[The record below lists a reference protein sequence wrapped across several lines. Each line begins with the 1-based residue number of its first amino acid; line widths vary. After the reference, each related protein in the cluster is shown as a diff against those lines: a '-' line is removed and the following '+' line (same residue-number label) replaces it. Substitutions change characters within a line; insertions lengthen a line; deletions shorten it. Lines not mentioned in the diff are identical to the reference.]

1 MDLGEAGATADEG
14 ATAVSESAAPSRDI
28 RKTGI
33 DPNFWY
39 PLARSAEVKQG
50 KAFACAF
57 AGEPIVL
64 ARGKGGE
71 VFALEDRCAHRQVP
85 LSNGVV
91 DGDNLRCGY
100 HGWSFDR
107 QGKCVSLPYA
117 KSSVEGPR
125 GVRAYPCRERYGLV
139 FVFPGDAEKAE
150 ATPFPEI
157 PSAENAA
164 YKTRYLNRRA
174 KCHYS
179 FMHENLM
186 DMNHQFLH
194 RKLMGSIKTFFLGAS
209 SGPNW
214 AEAIY
219 AFRRVAGRQHIGEK
233 LILGRGGP
241 IWKAEFWKK
250 RPPLPP
256 EIANTP
262 PQGARDRMVIRT
274 DYPYQTLRFFTG
286 ANEAPA
292 LDLWICYIPV
302 DRAQKVNHTFGMIMV
317 RRPTSKAF
325 LLDAAWPAIVW
336 FTNGI
341 FDEDKWICELEQAAF
356 DAQGEDRNQEVFPAI
371 RNVRRVL
378 VENGVEM
385 GA

>member
-1 MDLGEAGATADEG
+1 MDIGEAAGAIEQA
-14 ATAVSESAAPSRDI
+14 AAAPAAGRDI

-39 PLARSAEVKQG
+39 PVAASKDVRQNKPYPT
-50 KAFACAF
+50 AF
-57 AGEPIVL
+57 AGDPIVL
-64 ARGKGGE
+64 FRGKAGK

-85 LSNGVV
+85 LSNGVI

-100 HGWSFDR
+100 HGWAFDQ
-107 QGKCVSLPYA
+107 QGKCVSLPYD
-117 KSSVEGPR
+117 KGVGEGPR
-125 GVRAYPCRERYGLV
+125 GVRAYPCRERYGLI
-139 FVFPGDAEKAE
+139 FVFPGDAAKAE
-150 ATPFPEI
+150 TTPFPEI
-157 PSAENAA
+157 PSAENPA
-164 YKTRYLNRRA
+164 YKTRFLNRRA
-174 KCHYS
+174 NCHYS

-194 RKLMGSIKTFFLGAS
+194 RKLMGSIKTFFLGCS

-214 AEAIY
+214 AEVIY
-219 AFRRVAGRQHIGEK
+219 SFRRVAGRQHIGEK

-241 IWKAEFWKK
+241 IWKAEFWRKK
-250 RPPLPP
+250 PPVPP
-256 EIANTP
+256 EVAMTP
-262 PQGARDRMVIRT
+262 PDGARDRMVIRT
-274 DYPYQTLRFFTG
+274 DYPYQSLRFYTG
-286 ANEAPA
+286 ADEAPA

-317 RRPTSKAF
+317 RRPAKKPW

-341 FDEDKWICELEQAAF
+341 FNEDKWICELEQAAF

-378 VENGVEM
+378 VECGV
-385 GA
+385 GCSNVA

>member
-117 KSSVEGPR
+117 KGSVEGPR